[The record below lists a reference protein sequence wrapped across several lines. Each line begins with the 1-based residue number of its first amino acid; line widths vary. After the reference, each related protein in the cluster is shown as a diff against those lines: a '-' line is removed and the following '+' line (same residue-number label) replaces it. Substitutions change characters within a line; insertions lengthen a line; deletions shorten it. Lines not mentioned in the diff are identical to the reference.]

1 MSNIVKAGIEYFP
14 SKHPKPQA
22 MFLSL
27 PRNLP
32 RKRKRAID
40 LVHCK
45 IIPFPRMQT
54 NPRKLTQDQLLT
66 RLRHSDSV
74 DMEKVMKAAKRF
86 KKLKVNHANTKIV
99 DWNQRDA
106 LRFDH

>member
-1 MSNIVKAGIEYFP
+1 MSNIVKVGIEYFP
-14 SKHPKPQA
+14 SEHPKQQA

-27 PRNLP
+27 PRSLP
-32 RKRKRAID
+32 RKRKRAVE
-40 LVHCK
+40 LNPCK
-45 IIPFPRMQT
+45 IIPFPRMRT
-54 NPRKLTQDQLLT
+54 NPRKLTQEQLLT

-74 DMEKVMKAAKRF
+74 DMEKVMKAAKRL
-86 KKLKVNHANTKIV
+86 KKSKVNHANTKIV